1 MSRLREV
8 IESTIPQLEKKK
20 PMFEVTPDVQKKVI
34 KMADLFLKTVEAQNA
49 LVDSFTDWFESKG
62 KKLVGL
68 ADDDYSLDDMDVL
81 MGLVI
86 KEFEKRLK

>member
-1 MSRLREV
+1 MSKLREV
-8 IESTIPQLEKKK
+8 IERTIPQVEKKK
-20 PMFEVTPDVQKKVI
+20 ELLEVTPEVQKKVI

-68 ADDDYSLDDMDVL
+68 GDDDYSLDDMDEL
-81 MGLVI
+81 MGLVTR
-86 KEFEKRLK
+86 EFEKRLK